1 MAKLG
6 MGKQEVTNL
15 GNGMFECPVVRKQ
28 DIPKELKTRHKAG
41 IKRTRKTVA

>member
-6 MGKQEVTNL
+6 MGKQEVANL
-15 GNGMFECPVVRKQ
+15 GNGMFECPDVRKQ
-28 DIPKELKTRHKAG
+28 DTSKELKTQHKPG